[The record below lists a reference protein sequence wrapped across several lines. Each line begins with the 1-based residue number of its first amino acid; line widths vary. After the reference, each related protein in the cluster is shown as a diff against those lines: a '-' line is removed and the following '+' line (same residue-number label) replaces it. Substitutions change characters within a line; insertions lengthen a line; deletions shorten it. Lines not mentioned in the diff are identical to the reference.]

1 MGYLNVYS
9 RAMEWL
15 NYHHLLY
22 FWSVAKHGTVAKA
35 CEELR
40 LAQPTISKQIG
51 VLEDT
56 LGEKLFM
63 RSGRHLVLT
72 EMGRVVFK
80 YAEDIFSIG
89 QDLMNTV
96 KGRRTGHP
104 ARLTVGIVDVVPK
117 LLASKLLD
125 SACKNSSPMHLTCWE
140 DKLDQ
145 LMADLAIHRLDLVIA
160 DAPAPPSIKVRAYN
174 HLMGE
179 SGVTFFATP
188 TLARRYRRNFPA
200 SLAGAPI
207 LLPTS
212 NTMFRRLLDDWLTRH
227 NLVPNVIGEFEDSAT
242 LKAFGQEGHGLFPGS
257 TVIEREICRQYR
269 VQIVGRL
276 DSLKQSFYVISVERR
291 LKHPVV
297 MALFEAARQEVLRQ
311 SRPAAR

>member
-1 MGYLNVYS
+1 
-9 RAMEWL
+9 MEWL

-51 VLEDT
+51 ILEET
-56 LGEKLFM
+56 LGEKLFT
-63 RSGRHLVLT
+63 RTGRHLVLT
-72 EMGRVVFK
+72 EMGRIIFK
-80 YAEDIFSIG
+80 HAEDIFSIG

-96 KGRRTGHP
+96 KGRRTGRP

-117 LLASKLLD
+117 LLASKILE
-125 SACKNSSPMHLTCWE
+125 SAFQNSSPIHLICWE

-145 LMADLAIHRLDLVIA
+145 LMADLAIHKLDLVIA
-160 DAPAPPSIKVRAYN
+160 DTPAPPSIKVQAYN

-179 SGVTFFATP
+179 SGVTLFATP
-188 TLARRYRRNFPA
+188 TLTKRYRRNFPA

-212 NTMFRRLLDDWLTRH
+212 NTMFRRSVDDWLTRR
-227 NLVPNVIGEFEDSAT
+227 NLVPNVIGEFQDSAT

-257 TVIEREICRQYR
+257 TVMEKEICRQYR

-276 DSLKQSFYVISVERR
+276 DSLKQSFYAISVERR
-291 LKHPVV
+291 LKHPIV
-297 MALFEAARQEVLRQ
+297 MALFEAARREVLRQ
-311 SRPAAR
+311 SGPPAQ